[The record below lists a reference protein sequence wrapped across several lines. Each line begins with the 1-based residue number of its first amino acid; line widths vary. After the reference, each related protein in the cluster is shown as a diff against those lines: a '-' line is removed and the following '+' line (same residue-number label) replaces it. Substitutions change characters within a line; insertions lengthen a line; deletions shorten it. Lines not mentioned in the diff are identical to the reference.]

1 MFSFL
6 CNVLQ
11 IINCPFVLF
20 LMVIVFSVLRRFTV
34 SDYPCN
40 LQSFLSSLSSI
51 ICLSERYRINTFNPP
66 YHMLSSSLCVDINTF
81 NPPYHMLSSSI
92 HRIICCHHQS
102 AVSCCHHHPPYHM
115 LSSSIRRI
123 MLSSSIRRII
133 CCHHQSAVSYVVI
146 INPPYHMLS
155 SSLCVDK
162 SQIRAILYNG

>member
-102 AVSCCHHHPPYHM
+102 AVSCCHH
-115 LSSSIRRI
+115 
-123 MLSSSIRRII
+123 
-133 CCHHQSAVSYVVI
+133 QSAVSYVVI

>member
-1 MFSFL
+1 
-6 CNVLQ
+6 
-11 IINCPFVLF
+11 
-20 LMVIVFSVLRRFTV
+20 MVIVFSVLRRFTV

-102 AVSCCHHHPPYHM
+102 AVSCCHH
-115 LSSSIRRI
+115 
-123 MLSSSIRRII
+123 
-133 CCHHQSAVSYVVI
+133 QSAVSYVVI

-155 SSLCVDK
+155 SSIRRIICCHHLCVW
-162 SQIRAILYNG
+162 INLR

>member
-66 YHMLSSSLCVDINTF
+66 YHMLSSS
-81 NPPYHMLSSSI
+81 I

-133 CCHHQSAVSYVVI
+133 CCHHQFAVSYVVI